1 MRFAAN
7 YMRARER
14 CPRDRGQAP
23 AGEENSWKLLSF
35 IIQAS
40 RRLVDKY
47 PKSAI
52 LSGSNQ
58 VLPDCIL
65 NQFRIAPNVKHFHD
79 SIFVKSDGASGNV

>member
-1 MRFAAN
+1 MLERGV
-7 YMRARER
+7 REIEAKR
-14 CPRDRGQAP
+14 RPGKRTHESSCP
-23 AGEENSWKLLSF
+23 S
-35 IIQAS
+35 IQTS
-40 RRLVDKY
+40 RRLVDTY